1 MTDWLKHNTRFM
13 ILAAAIAL
21 AAGLVF
27 WLGATP
33 PSDILRFAAY
43 EIIFVLLPGCLV
55 YRALR
60 PTQPPIRQIAFGWAI
75 GYTLEILAFCL
86 TAILNLRPLFAF
98 YPLLLIGFSLLRS
111 RPNPQYL
118 IPNPK
123 KLALGTP
130 HVALAALIVLSLA
143 YLGLSYFSE
152 TPLQFEAVTH
162 HPDLIWQIGNAAEA
176 LRHVP
181 LTDPRVAGEPLNY
194 HNFVYYHMAA
204 IAQVTGIELATILFR
219 LYLVPMFIALGLQ
232 LYVLGVWASGKA
244 WAGPLAVALFFFF
257 GELGWQNTTANPYAF
272 LNTLFTI
279 LWLSPTY
286 TLGLVIFIP
295 LMVEAFKNQDVRTK
309 NQEPSAKNT
318 EERKKRDSRK
328 FFSSFI
334 PHSSSFILHPLSF
347 ILLLLLIGSEGA
359 KAATLPVMLGGL
371 GLYLGLEAVFRR
383 RIHWHGV
390 GVFGLTLLVLGLF
403 FALVYRNSEAVSGF
417 RPFNS
422 VLAMPALQPL
432 WPMLSDLPRLVR
444 WAVTVIMIPI
454 GAFAHMPLHWLG
466 LGLAVATQ
474 RKAILSALIAP
485 DPTKHLDRQIY
496 LFCIFAT
503 GMGAFLLLSYSNLA
517 QTYFILYAY
526 PAACALAATGLANI
540 FSTPRKLTA
549 LPALALALIAV
560 WAAADFPIDNAPKFM
575 RWLRGETT
583 YSQEDRALTAEL
595 LAGLRWVRGNTDP
608 DAILAVN
615 NQRLLQ
621 RFPGNGYYWYYSAY
635 SQRRVFLEGWVYT
648 DRARRLGYTRVQ
660 DEAFHPFAERAT
672 LNRRVFEQADPA
684 ALATLVRDFGVG
696 YLLVDK
702 QHGTA
707 SPELGKLG
715 RVVFENTALVVY
727 NIH

>member
-13 ILAAAIAL
+13 ILAAAVAL
-21 AAGLVF
+21 AAGLVL
-27 WLGATP
+27 WLGTTP

-55 YRALR
+55 YRAFS
-60 PTQPPIRQIAFGWAI
+60 PTQSPVRQIAFGWAI
-75 GYTLEILAFCL
+75 GYTLEILAFFL

-98 YPLLLIGFSLLRS
+98 YPLLPIGFSLLRS
-111 RPNPQYL
+111 RPNPQSL

-123 KLALGTP
+123 KLAFGNP
-130 HVALAALIVLSLA
+130 HLALAALIALSLA

-176 LRHVP
+176 LRRVP

-204 IAQVTGIELATILFR
+204 ISQVTGIELATILFR

-257 GELGWQNTTANPYAF
+257 GELGWKNTTANPYAF

-295 LMVEAFKNQDVRTK
+295 LMVEAIEI
-309 NQEPSAKNT
+309 QEPRAKSQD
-318 EERKKRDSRK
+318 ERR
-328 FFSSFI
+328 FSSFI
-334 PHSSSFILHPLSF
+334 PHSSSFILHPSSF

-359 KAATLPVMLGGL
+359 KAATLPVLLGGL
-371 GLYLGLEAVFRR
+371 GLFLGLEAVFRR
-383 RIHWHGV
+383 RIRWRGL

-403 FALVYRNSEAVSGF
+403 FVLVYRNSEAVSGF

-432 WPMLSDLPRLVR
+432 WPMLSDLPRLIR
-444 WAVTVIMIPI
+444 WAVTAIMIPI

-466 LGLAVATQ
+466 LGLAMANQ
-474 RKAILSALIAP
+474 RKAIASALVAP
-485 DPTKHLDRQIY
+485 DPPKHLDRQIY

-526 PAACALAATGLANI
+526 PAACALAATGLVSI
-540 FSTPRKLTA
+540 LSTSRKLTV
-549 LPALALALIAV
+549 LPALALALIAG
-560 WAAADFPIDNAPKFM
+560 WAAADFPIDNAHKLA
-575 RWLRGETT
+575 RWLRGEMT
-583 YSQEDRALTAEL
+583 YSQEDRAMTAEL

-660 DEAFHPFAERAT
+660 DEDFHPFAERAV

-702 QHGTA
+702 QHGAA
-707 SPELGKLG
+707 SLELGKLG
-715 RVVFENTALVVY
+715 RVVFENSALLVY
-727 NIH
+727 AINE

>member
-1 MTDWLKHNTRFM
+1 MVV
-13 ILAAAIAL
+13 LAT
-21 AAGLVF
+21 GLVL

-43 EIIFVLLPGCLV
+43 EIIFVLLPGCLL
-55 YRALR
+55 YRAFS
-60 PTQPPIRQIAFGWAI
+60 PTQSPIRQIAFGWAI

-98 YPLLLIGFSLLRS
+98 YPLLPIGFSLFRF
-111 RPNPQYL
+111 RPNPQSL

-123 KLALGTP
+123 KLALGT
-130 HVALAALIVLSLA
+130 HHFALAALIVLSLIS
-143 YLGLSYFSE
+143 LGLSYFSE

-181 LTDPRVAGEPLNY
+181 LTDPRVVGEPLNY

-204 IAQVTGIELATILFR
+204 ISQVTGIELATILFR

-257 GELGWQNTTANPYAF
+257 GELGWQNTSANPYAF

-286 TLGLVIFIP
+286 TLGLIIFIP
-295 LMVEAFKNQDVRTK
+295 LMVEAIEI
-309 NQEPSAKNT
+309 QEPRAKSQD
-318 EERKKRDSRK
+318 ERR
-328 FFSSFI
+328 F
-334 PHSSSFILHPLSF
+334 SSFILHPSSFIPLPLSF
-347 ILLLLLIGSEGA
+347 ILLFLLIGSEGA
-359 KAATLPVMLGGL
+359 KAATLPVLLGGL
-371 GLYLGLEAVFRR
+371 GLFLGLEVVFRR
-383 RIHWHGV
+383 RIRWRSV

-432 WPMLSDLPRLVR
+432 WPMLSDLPRLIR
-444 WAVTVIMIPI
+444 WAVTAIMIPI

-466 LGLAVATQ
+466 LGLGMATQ
-474 RKAILSALIAP
+474 RKAILSALVVP
-485 DPTKHLDRQIY
+485 DPPKHLDRQIY

-517 QTYFILYAY
+517 QTSFILYAY
-526 PAACALAATGLANI
+526 PAACALAATGLDNI
-540 FSTPRKLTA
+540 LSTPRKLTT
-549 LPALALALIAV
+549 LPALALALIAM
-560 WAAADFPIDNAPKFM
+560 WSAADFPIDNAPKFM

-595 LAGLRWVRGNTDP
+595 LAGLRWLRGNTDP

-660 DEAFHPFAERAT
+660 DEAFHPFAERAA
-672 LNRRVFEQADPA
+672 LNRRVFEQADSA

-727 NIH
+727 AINE

>member
-1 MTDWLKHNTRFM
+1 M
-13 ILAAAIAL
+13 
-21 AAGLVF
+21 
-27 WLGATP
+27 
-33 PSDILRFAAY
+33 
-43 EIIFVLLPGCLV
+43 
-55 YRALR
+55 
-60 PTQPPIRQIAFGWAI
+60 
-75 GYTLEILAFCL
+75 AFCL

-98 YPLLLIGFSLLRS
+98 YPLLPIGFSLFRF
-111 RPNPQYL
+111 RPNPQSL

-123 KLALGTP
+123 KLALGT
-130 HVALAALIVLSLA
+130 HHFALAALIVLSLIS
-143 YLGLSYFSE
+143 LGLSYFSE

-181 LTDPRVAGEPLNY
+181 LTDPRVVGEPLNY

-204 IAQVTGIELATILFR
+204 ISQVTGIELATILFR

-295 LMVEAFKNQDVRTK
+295 LMVEAFKNQEPRTK
-309 NQEPSAKNT
+309 SQEPRTKSQEPRTKSQESRAKSQD
-318 EERKKRDSRK
+318 ERR
-328 FFSSFI
+328 F
-334 PHSSSFILHPLSF
+334 SSFILHPSSF
-347 ILLLLLIGSEGA
+347 ILLFLLIGSEGA
-359 KAATLPVMLGGL
+359 KAATLPVLLGGL
-371 GLYLGLEAVFRR
+371 GLFLGLEVVFRR
-383 RIHWHGV
+383 RIRWRSV

-432 WPMLSDLPRLVR
+432 WPMLSDLPRLIR
-444 WAVTVIMIPI
+444 WAVTAIMIPI

-466 LGLAVATQ
+466 LGLGMATQ
-474 RKAILSALIAP
+474 RKAILSALVVP
-485 DPTKHLDRQIY
+485 DPPKHLDRQIY

-540 FSTPRKLTA
+540 LSTPRKLTT
-549 LPALALALIAV
+549 LPALALALIAM
-560 WAAADFPIDNAPKFM
+560 WSAADFPIDNAPKFM

-595 LAGLRWVRGNTDP
+595 LAGLRWLRGNTDP

-660 DEAFHPFAERAT
+660 DEAFHPFAERAA
-672 LNRRVFEQADPA
+672 LNRRVFEQADSA

-727 NIH
+727 AINE

>member
-1 MTDWLKHNTRFM
+1 MTDRLKHNTRFM
-13 ILAAAIAL
+13 LLAAAVAL
-21 AAGLVF
+21 AAGLVL

-43 EIIFVLLPGCLV
+43 EFIFVLLPGCLV

-60 PTQPPIRQIAFGWAI
+60 PTQSPIRQIAFGWAI

-86 TAILNLRPLFAF
+86 TAILNLRPLFTF
-98 YPLLLIGFSLLRS
+98 YPLLPIGLSLLRS
-111 RPNPQYL
+111 CPNSQSL

-123 KLALGTP
+123 KLSSQ
-130 HVALAALIVLSLA
+130 HWALAALIVLSLV

-204 IAQVTGIELATILFR
+204 ISQVTGIELAIILFR

-295 LMVEAFKNQDVRTK
+295 LMVEAFKNQ
-309 NQEPSAKNT
+309 EPRAKSQD
-318 EERKKRDSRK
+318 ERR
-328 FFSSFI
+328 F
-334 PHSSSFILHPLSF
+334 SSFILHPSSF
-347 ILLLLLIGSEGA
+347 ILLFLLIGSEGA
-359 KAATLPVMLGGL
+359 KAATLPVLLGGVGLFL
-371 GLYLGLEAVFRR
+371 GVGVVFRR
-383 RIHWHGV
+383 RIRWHGV

-432 WPMLSDLPRLVR
+432 WPMLSELPRLVR
-444 WAVTVIMIPI
+444 WGITAIMIPI

-474 RKAILSALIAP
+474 HKSIASALVAP
-485 DPTKHLDRQIY
+485 DPPKHLDRQIY
-496 LFCIFAT
+496 LLCIFAT

-526 PAACALAATGLANI
+526 PAACALAATGLASI
-540 FSTPRKLTA
+540 LSTPRKLTA

-583 YSQEDRALTAEL
+583 YSQEDRALSSEL
-595 LAGLRWVRGNTDP
+595 LTGLRWVRANTDP

-621 RFPGNGYYWYYSAY
+621 RFPSNGYYWYYSAY

-660 DEAFHPFAERAT
+660 DEAFHPFAERAA

-715 RVVFENTALVVY
+715 RVVFENMALVVY
-727 NIH
+727 DVR